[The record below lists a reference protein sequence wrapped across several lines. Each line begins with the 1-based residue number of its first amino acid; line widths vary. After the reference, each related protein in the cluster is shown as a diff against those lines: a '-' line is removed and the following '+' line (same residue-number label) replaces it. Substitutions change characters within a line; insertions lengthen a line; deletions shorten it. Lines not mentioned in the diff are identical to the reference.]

1 VCLCT
6 QSQTKRPKKDLK
18 EVFKNASDLAL
29 DLINKL
35 LAFDP
40 NQRITVIDVSDA
52 YLIKMQDPSLLIVA
66 VVLRQYFDRMA
77 HASNVPLPFCRLFD
91 MATSMACLTSRRI

>member
-1 VCLCT
+1 MCVCVCLCT

-52 YLIKMQDPSLLIVA
+52 
-66 VVLRQYFDRMA
+66 
-77 HASNVPLPFCRLFD
+77 
-91 MATSMACLTSRRI
+91 